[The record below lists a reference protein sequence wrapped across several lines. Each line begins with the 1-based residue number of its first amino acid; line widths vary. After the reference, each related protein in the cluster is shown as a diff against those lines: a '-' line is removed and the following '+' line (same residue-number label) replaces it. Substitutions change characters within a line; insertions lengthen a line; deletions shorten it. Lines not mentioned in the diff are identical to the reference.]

1 MFPPYEFVTLSSRHS
16 PVPINCLQTY
26 IRREVWNCDYLEAS
40 DLGLIADFTQPELVG
55 LTLSLFTHYE
65 LTLQR
70 KCTGFIDNIRRFI
83 TFPNLYYD
91 MIGCIMI
98 RLERQYGKGQEMKKA
113 GNYVDKK
120 TEFDHTV
127 N

>member
-1 MFPPYEFVTLSSRHS
+1 
-16 PVPINCLQTY
+16 
-26 IRREVWNCDYLEAS
+26 
-40 DLGLIADFTQPELVG
+40 
-55 LTLSLFTHYE
+55 
-65 LTLQR
+65 
-70 KCTGFIDNIRRFI
+70 
-83 TFPNLYYD
+83 

-98 RLERQYGKGQEMKKA
+98 WLERQYGKGQEMKKA